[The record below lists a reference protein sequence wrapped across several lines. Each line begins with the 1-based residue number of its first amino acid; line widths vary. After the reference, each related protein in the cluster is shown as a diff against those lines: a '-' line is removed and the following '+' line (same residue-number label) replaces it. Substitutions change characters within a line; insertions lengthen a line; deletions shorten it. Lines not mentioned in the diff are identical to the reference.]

1 MIIIMDPEFHWDFHV
16 NRVPFPLQTCIPNSI
31 PVNILREIYQLLCKL
46 YTLYTQFKLLHYLL
60 EIFQKQTFLHSAVM
74 FFSIIVIWNS
84 INYVENL
91 CEYKKKAV
99 EIYLIPCRGSAC
111 ILVELNLVLLCD
123 NYYYVLRICSVTVS
137 KNGQNSTTT

>member
-74 FFSIIVIWNS
+74 FFSIIVISNS
-84 INYVENL
+84 INYEENL
-91 CEYKKKAV
+91 CESNKKS
-99 EIYLIPCRGSAC
+99 GW
-111 ILVELNLVLLCD
+111 NLFNTLSWQCMYSCGIEFSPALWQLLLCFAYLLSD
-123 NYYYVLRICSVTVS
+123 RIKEWS
-137 KNGQNSTTT
+137 K